1 MHITLTPAQHARLA
15 KSQSG
20 RGLPQNF
27 DPSQWTDHPL
37 NLDIYVTKGRG
48 KYAGHGG
55 GWTDLVSTL
64 WGHVPDSIKSMV
76 KDEAKSHAKKA
87 LGTATDKVADFAK
100 SKGASSAMVDMAASA
115 ARSKAEDEIDKH
127 IGSGLKA
134 VGSGKCGGR
143 RIRVGGEGTQG
154 IRMRGRGL
162 EAVGAGKRRAIHI
175 TE

>member
-27 DPSQWTDHPL
+27 DPSQWKDHPL
-37 NLDIYVTKGRG
+37 NLDIYVTKGKGR
-48 KYAGHGG
+48 YAGHGG

-64 WGHVPDSIKSMV
+64 WGHVPDSIKQKV
-76 KDEAKSHAKKA
+76 KSEAKSHAKKA

-143 RIRVGGEGTQG
+143 RIRVGGDGTQG

-162 EAVGAGKRRAIHI
+162 EAVGSGKRRAIRI